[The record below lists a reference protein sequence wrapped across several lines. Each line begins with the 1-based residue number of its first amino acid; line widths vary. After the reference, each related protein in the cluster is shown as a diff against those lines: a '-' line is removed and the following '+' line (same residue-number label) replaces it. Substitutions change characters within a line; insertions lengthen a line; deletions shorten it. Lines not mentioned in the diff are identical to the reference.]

1 MDASREGSSSHICF
15 CLPFAF
21 QCRKSF
27 DIRQLK
33 SRWEHGRDLEF
44 QKQENMPPSD
54 TVQRFKARFSSVT
67 FRNWEDEHMWR
78 IGRLRAL
85 GEE

>member
-1 MDASREGSSSHICF
+1 
-15 CLPFAF
+15 
-21 QCRKSF
+21 
-27 DIRQLK
+27 
-33 SRWEHGRDLEF
+33 
-44 QKQENMPPSD
+44 MPPSD